1 MSCRLPSCLALLF
14 LLLVPVRAQQNSR
27 PADKIEG
34 QKYANTSDGLQ
45 RLIEDILQAA
55 KAKDT
60 IKENDLIQSLLMSG
74 ESTWFTDVYGPG
86 LGSSLAAAYRRA
98 TPNLEQEIRTIYDGN
113 VHDGWKPR
121 SGAKAK
127 CLSSP

>member
-34 QKYANTSDGLQ
+34 LKYPNTSDGLQ

-86 LGSSLAAAYRRA
+86 
-98 TPNLEQEIRTIYDGN
+98 
-113 VHDGWKPR
+113 
-121 SGAKAK
+121 SGPVLLPLIDEPLRIWSKK
-127 CLSSP
+127 